1 MVEEPKITAL
11 RPEIPVGEF
20 PSGEFPIHVT
30 KSNFYRV
37 IHVDGVYG
45 GGTPTPGNIMMTV
58 FSHRVPFPVK
68 IVNDGKGNEVVSKRE
83 VKYGMEQEFEA
94 SLVMSLD
101 TAKIFRVWL
110 DNTIKNSETLLQQIQ
125 QSGQK

>member
-1 MVEEPKITAL
+1 MPNDTKAAPTQS
-11 RPEIPVGEF
+11 EIPKGEIPTGEF
-20 PSGEFPIHVT
+20 PVYIT

-37 IHVDGVYG
+37 VHVDGVYG

-58 FSHRVPFPVK
+58 FSHRVSFPEK
-68 IVNDGKGNEVVSKRE
+68 IINDGKGHEIVSKRD

-101 TAKIFRVWL
+101 TAKVMLSWL
-110 DNTIKNSETLLQQIQ
+110 TTTIKNTEALVQAHQLN
-125 QSGQK
+125 QKK